1 MRVPAAALAVVLA
14 ATSASAVPVHS
25 TSASG
30 SRTRPT
36 PPVLRARDGR
46 LEIRAVR
53 ATTPVVID
61 GVLDDPVWRTAPV
74 ASHFVE
80 SEPDEGRPARERT
93 DVQVAF
99 DARNLYIAAYC
110 HDTDPAGMVLNDVKR
125 DFTPGDQDDFE
136 VILDTFADRR
146 NGFAF
151 ITNEGGAKSDEQ
163 FSNEGRDIN
172 TSWDAVWHVR
182 TRRVADGWTV
192 EIAIPFHSLRFNRA
206 RHEVWGVNFGR
217 RIRRLNELDFWAP
230 IPRAYDLTRVS
241 LAGDLV
247 GLTTAD
253 PGRDLKITPYVLG
266 SSVRTVGGTAFDGT
280 ANAGF
285 DLKYGVTPALTL
297 DATVRP
303 DFAQVE
309 ADEQQVNLTQF
320 SQFFPEKRPFF
331 LENAGLFYVGDAG
344 VNNRITA
351 PTPDEDLMLFFSRR
365 IGLSSTGAPIPILGG
380 ARLTGWTHGVGIG
393 LMTAQTGRSG
403 RTPGNNYTV
412 LRVRRD
418 LFRNSDVGAIFMM
431 RQASGSSQDF
441 NRVYGVDANLR
452 FFGNLDWSSYAIRSA
467 APGQT
472 RGQYA
477 WRTSITR
484 DTDFDDIQT
493 GVMAI
498 GDHFRDDLGYYRR
511 TSDRK
516 FFLNAG
522 IRPRLASLQRH
533 GILEMHPHVTW
544 SYYTDLS
551 GRMVARSLRTGYT
564 FFFNNGGYT
573 EVAFT
578 PQFQALATP
587 FTIHPGSPAIP
598 AGRYGWDEY
607 QALLNSDPSRALSFN
622 VTVTTG
628 GLWSGTQRT
637 VSAGLTLRA
646 SYHFMA
652 SLSLQ
657 RTAAHLHLPE
667 TQFVTDLWTLST
679 NYSFTR
685 NMFLGSLIQY
695 FQDLGQMNM
704 NIRFNFIHHPLSN
717 LYLVYNEERVTTP
730 EVLTPGRGLILK
742 FTQLMSF

>member
-1 MRVPAAALAVVLA
+1 MRIPAVALVLFLATTPALANPLPTHPRPRPPAHPVARVLHA
-14 ATSASAVPVHS
+14 P
-25 TSASG
+25 
-30 SRTRPT
+30 
-36 PPVLRARDGR
+36 DGR
-46 LEIRAVR
+46 LEVRAVR
-53 ATTPVVID
+53 ATTPVVVD
-61 GVLDDPVWRTAPV
+61 GVLDDAVWKQAPV
-74 ASHFVE
+74 VSHFVE
-80 SEPDEGRPARERT
+80 SEPHEGRPATETT

-110 HDTDPAGMVLNDVKR
+110 HDTDPAGIVLNDVKR
-125 DFTPGDQDDFE
+125 DFAPGDQDDFE

-146 NGFAF
+146 NGYAF
-151 ITNEGGAKSDEQ
+151 ITNAGGAKSDEQ

-182 TRRVADGWTV
+182 TRRVADGWIV
-192 EIAIPFHSLRFNRA
+192 EMAIPFHSLRFNRA
-206 RHEVWGVNFGR
+206 RNDLWGINFGR
-217 RIRRLNELDFWAP
+217 RVRRLNELDFWAP
-230 IPRAYDLTRVS
+230 IPRSYDLTRVS

-247 GLTTAD
+247 GLTTVH

-266 SSVRTVGGTAFDGT
+266 SAVRAVGGTAFDRTG
-280 ANAGF
+280 NAGF

-365 IGLSSTGAPIPILGG
+365 VGLSPTGAPIPILGG
-380 ARLTGWTHGVGIG
+380 ARLTGWTHGFGVG
-393 LMTAQTGRSG
+393 LMTAQTGSSG
-403 RTPGNNYTV
+403 STPGDNYTV
-412 LRVRRD
+412 LRLRRD
-418 LFRNSDVGAIFMM
+418 LFRNSDVGAIFMS
-431 RQASGSSQDF
+431 RQATGSSRDF

-452 FFGNLDWSSYAIRSA
+452 FFGNVDWSSYAIRTA
-467 APGQT
+467 TPGQT
-472 RGQYA
+472 TGQYA
-477 WRTSITR
+477 WRTSLTR

-498 GDHFRDDLGYYRR
+498 GDHFSDDLGYYRR
-511 TSDRK
+511 TGDRK
-516 FFLNAG
+516 WFLAAG
-522 IRPRLASLQRH
+522 IRPRLAALQHH

-551 GRMVARSLRTGYT
+551 GRMVAKSLRTGYT
-564 FFFNNGGYT
+564 FFFKNGGYA

-578 PQFQALATP
+578 PQFQAIDTP

-607 QALLNSDPSRALSFN
+607 QALFNSDPSRPLS
-622 VTVTTG
+622 VSLTYTTG

-637 VSAGLTLRA
+637 LAAAATLRA
-646 SYHFMA
+646 SYHFMV
-652 SLSLQ
+652 SLGLQ
-657 RTAAHLHLPE
+657 RTAAHLDVPL
-667 TQFVTDLWTLST
+667 TDFVADLWTLTT

-695 FQDLGQMNM
+695 FQDQGAFNM
-704 NIRFNFIHHPLSN
+704 NVRFNFIHHPLSN
-717 LYLVYNEERVTTP
+717 LYVVYNEQRVTTP
-730 EVLTPGRGLILK
+730 EVLVPGRGLIVK
-742 FTQLMSF
+742 